1 MLAHT
6 PKWVIVLAVGHPHEQ
21 WQCYNPGPFG
31 QRPYIRKDAA
41 SIIQFFPFFLY
52 YAMPRK
58 TTKHPASET
67 SPSNETGAD
76 PVGANSCTS
85 KSNYLQAASTLLSVQ
100 TAVSSVHS
108 VTRSFNLEKLAL
120 PITLGDMSVVQ
131 PVQIGRRNEKE
142 KELLSKPR

>member
-1 MLAHT
+1 
-6 PKWVIVLAVGHPHEQ
+6 
-21 WQCYNPGPFG
+21 
-31 QRPYIRKDAA
+31 
-41 SIIQFFPFFLY
+41 
-52 YAMPRK
+52 MPRK

-67 SPSNETGAD
+67 SPSNETGT
-76 PVGANSCTS
+76 VSANSCTS

-108 VTRSFNLEKLAL
+108 VTRSFNLEKSVL

-131 PVQIGRRNEKE
+131 PVQNGRRNGKE